1 MRSNRTRP
9 ITPLPPGA
17 NKIPFWLSMISSVTV
32 GCCGVVTRVPARA
45 ENHAPVGL
53 TQTCC
58 RLQER
63 VEDFRQIECRLM
75 ELAGDIRDGRG
86 DASHRQLLKDIENAN
101 VLTGGCVCRS
111 LPHYTVHATEQM
123 IRRNVRQNTEPFST
137 WGNSGLVEPHSGSG
151 NQLSRYRRGPPRR
164 PPGIDSKVTLSDHA
178 AYSRR
183 AASYHQRCCI
193 G

>member
-1 MRSNRTRP
+1 
-9 ITPLPPGA
+9 
-17 NKIPFWLSMISSVTV
+17 MISSVTV
-32 GCCGVVTRVPARA
+32 GCCGVVTRIPARA
-45 ENHAPVGL
+45 ENRAPVGL

-101 VLTGGCVCRS
+101 VLTGGCVFRS

-123 IRRNVRQNTEPFST
+123 IRRNVRQNTEPFF
-137 WGNSGLVEPHSGSG
+137 NSIEG
-151 NQLSRYRRGPPRR
+151 
-164 PPGIDSKVTLSDHA
+164 
-178 AYSRR
+178 
-183 AASYHQRCCI
+183 
-193 G
+193 